1 MEDRNFRRIAAA
13 RTGDRKSTM
22 VKKCLFALPI
32 AAFCL
37 FAATLLHADARK
49 SVKTVP
55 PAYPAIALKMRIE
68 GTVKL
73 DVTIDPDGSVAD
85 IKVVSG
91 HQLLAPAAMD
101 AVKKWRY
108 ETADSKSTQSVSVE
122 FNLPH

>member
-1 MEDRNFRRIAAA
+1 M
-13 RTGDRKSTM
+13 TRKY
-22 VKKCLFALPI
+22 VLLLPI

-37 FAATLLHADARK
+37 FTATILHADTRK

-73 DVTIDPDGSVAD
+73 DVTIDPDGSVED
-85 IKVVSG
+85 VKVVSG
-91 HQLLAPAAMD
+91 HQLLASAAID

-108 ETADSKSTQSVSVE
+108 EPGEAKSTQSVNVE